1 MPFLSSIVLIAD
13 YLRNLCDYAC
23 NFSKTLVKL
32 KFKKFLGVTTI
43 KPSNRL
49 NINEEIRAK
58 EVRLVK
64 EDGEQVGVVDIKT
77 ALQAARDAELDLVEM
92 VPDANPPV
100 AKVMDYRKHLYDQKQ
115 KAKEAKKNQKQTQ
128 LKEMKLRPGT
138 EEADYQVKLRK
149 IREFLEDQDKVKVSI
164 RFRGRE
170 MAHQQIG
177 LQQLE
182 KVIADTADIGN
193 VEQAPKVEGRQ
204 MGMLLGPTRKK

>member
-1 MPFLSSIVLIAD
+1 MKYAQSLSKIGLYLWSIP
-13 YLRNLCDYAC
+13 
-23 NFSKTLVKL
+23 
-32 KFKKFLGVTTI
+32 I

-64 EDGEQVGVVDIKT
+64 EDGEQMGIVSLKD
-77 ALQAARDAELDLVEM
+77 ALDAARNANLDLVEI
-92 VPDANPPV
+92 VPDSKPPV
-100 AKVMDYRKHLYDQKQ
+100 AKLMDYKRHLYEQKQ

-128 LKEMKLRPGT
+128 VREIKLRPGT

-149 IREFLEDQDKVKVSI
+149 IVEFLEEKDKVKVSI

-170 MAHQQIG
+170 MAHQEIG
-177 LQQLE
+177 KAQLE
-182 KVIADTADIGN
+182 RIIQDTEELAS

-204 MGMLLGPTRKK
+204 MGMLLGPAKKK

>member
-1 MPFLSSIVLIAD
+1 
-13 YLRNLCDYAC
+13 
-23 NFSKTLVKL
+23 
-32 KFKKFLGVTTI
+32 
-43 KPSNRL
+43 
-49 NINEEIRAK
+49 
-58 EVRLVK
+58 
-64 EDGEQVGVVDIKT
+64 
-77 ALQAARDAELDLVEM
+77 
-92 VPDANPPV
+92 
-100 AKVMDYRKHLYDQKQ
+100 MDYKKHLYDQKQ